1 MCMQIML
8 FRQKTTNRLL
18 KRMKEFKKTTTSCS
32 NCPDQLQ
39 LYIECFKINV
49 LKFKIFLINYF
60 LIIFINNFVINNFFI
75 FINNFLNK

>member
-18 KRMKEFKKTTTSCS
+18 KRMKEFKKTTTFCS

-39 LYIECFKINV
+39 LYIECFKIQ
-49 LKFKIFLINYF
+49 
-60 LIIFINNFVINNFFI
+60 NFF
-75 FINNFLNK
+75 NKLFSYYFYK